1 MCMEMMSTSPQRC
14 LSSRASAPFTVRVTL
29 LPKKVK
35 ISVPRAFHVKKN
47 CSPATYNYT
56 ASPCARTCWNS
67 LRSVS
72 MRQVPADFQTTFTRK
87 RRGAKISGLMPLMH
101 YKKLILLSPSPQD
114 PPPVHI
120 PTQKFLRKFSES
132 SKYHLSDAPG
142 PMPIGH
148 RMRENEHGAVSV
160 FILVPPK
167 GTLKFSDQ

>member
-1 MCMEMMSTSPQRC
+1 M
-14 LSSRASAPFTVRVTL
+14 
-29 LPKKVK
+29 K

-87 RRGAKISGLMPLMH
+87 RRGAKLSALMPLMK

-120 PTQKFLRKFSES
+120 PTQVFEKFFRKF
-132 SKYHLSDAPG
+132 K
-142 PMPIGH
+142 
-148 RMRENEHGAVSV
+148 
-160 FILVPPK
+160 VPPFRCARSHAHRTPHEGERAWRSFSFHF
-167 GTLKFSDQ
+167 GTPYGDCVERGNKSNSTLNFVMSPGVLDRC